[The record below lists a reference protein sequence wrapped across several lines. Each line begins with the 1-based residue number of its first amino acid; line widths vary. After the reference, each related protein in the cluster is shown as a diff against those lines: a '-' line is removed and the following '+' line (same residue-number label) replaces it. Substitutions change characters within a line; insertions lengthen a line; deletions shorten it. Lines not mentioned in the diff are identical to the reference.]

1 MWEQIDV
8 TLESLRAFWVELA
21 RILPRLAVSM
31 LVLTLGWIVA
41 KGLRKGVIKLL
52 KVLHVD
58 VAAERTGVDDFLLQG
73 GVQYTIV
80 TIVGSL
86 VYWFIMFAVML
97 AVLNSMGLE
106 AADELFNKIV
116 YYIPNVVLAV
126 LVLMFGTLFARFVRG
141 VTFTY
146 LSNIGVSGA
155 EFVSHVAQ
163 WALIVFVISAALEQ
177 LAIGGHLLASAFQIA
192 FGALCLALALAFGL
206 GGKDWAA
213 HILKKL
219 WKE

>member
-1 MWEQIDV
+1 MWEQITI
-8 TLESLRAFWVELA
+8 TLESLRAFWTELG
-21 RILPRLAVSM
+21 RVLPRLAVS
-31 LVLTLGWIVA
+31 LLALTLGWIIA
-41 KGLRKGVIKLL
+41 KGVRKGVIKLL
-52 KVLHVD
+52 KLLRVD

-73 GVQYTIV
+73 GVKYTIV

-97 AVLNSMGLE
+97 AVLNSMGLQ
-106 AADELFNKIV
+106 AADELFNRIIS
-116 YYIPNVVLAV
+116 YIPNVVLAV

-141 VTFTY
+141 MTFTY
-146 LSNIGVSGA
+146 LNNIGIAGA
-155 EFVSHVAQ
+155 DFVSHVAQ

-177 LAIGGHLLASAFQIA
+177 LALGGQLLASAFEIA

-206 GGKDWAA
+206 GGKEWAA
-213 HILKKL
+213 HILKKF